1 MMMDWDVTALQLVS
15 NQKGIPA
22 ELRKDAI
29 EIREKMENVMR
40 AGANGEL

>member
-1 MMMDWDVTALQLVS
+1 VTALQLVGS
-15 NQKGIPA
+15 QRGIPA
-22 ELRKDAI
+22 ELRKEDAI